1 MRQIQSRTS
10 EYGLIDPRMFCLTPG
25 VFRVL
30 PQTGKQPAASTDS
43 TKSIRMWASLR
54 IFGPNI
60 TGTMEIFYTQNI
72 DGRLCRLDE
81 TESAHCI
88 KVLRHRRG
96 DRISVIDGK
105 GNMMECRLVTD
116 SPRGAEAEI
125 LETVPDWG
133 GHPYRLHLAVCPTK
147 NIDRYE
153 WFAEKACEIGVDTI
167 IPTIGEHSERKVF
180 KTGRLEKILVSAAK
194 QSLKGA
200 VPAVTA
206 PIPVRDF
213 ITEYGQHGTAPEED
227 TALRLIAYCFE
238 DDSHP
243 RVSIKEALSRYIP
256 GDTAI
261 PEIYVMIG
269 PEGDFSKEEAALAF
283 KHGFIPVHLGPSR
296 LRTETAAVTA
306 AEAVYFRYM

>member
-1 MRQIQSRTS
+1 
-10 EYGLIDPRMFCLTPG
+10 
-25 VFRVL
+25 
-30 PQTGKQPAASTDS
+30 
-43 TKSIRMWASLR
+43 MWASFA

-133 GHPYRLHLAVCPTK
+133 GHPYR
-147 NIDRYE
+147 
-153 WFAEKACEIGVDTI
+153 EIGVDTI

-213 ITEYGQHGTAPEED
+213 ITGYGQHGTAPEED